1 MPDRTKRYSN
11 DRPSL
16 LSPAEIQLTRRRVVK
31 AVATVPL
38 VLPLAMPS
46 ALAQPVAK
54 SKAPQ
59 GRAVSNLESTE
70 RIDFYTTAAHLSA
83 DRTTWTLPIHARV
96 YQPERSTVRK
106 AVIAKAL
113 ETAYGVVPDR
123 NQQSMFDDRINLLLG
138 DNKGGRRI
146 VVTLAGKD
154 YALSETGPDGHVT
167 DTLSVKDA
175 DLEPI
180 QRNGAVTFQA
190 KLAARDPRIFQGSVL
205 LIPPAGRSIISDI
218 DDTVKV
224 TYVTDRRRMMEST
237 FLKPFEAIPGTA
249 SLFQTWASEGAR
261 FHFVSSSPWH
271 LYVPLSVFLT
281 EAGFPPATLTLKQI
295 RLKDNSIQNIFADAT
310 LTKPTEIE
318 KLLSTWPERKFV
330 LVGDSGEKDP
340 EIYAEIL
347 RRHLDQVDRIF
358 VRAAT
363 RVRPDDERIQKAFA
377 GIEPARWQ
385 LFVDPSE
392 LPRSL
397 NR

>member
-1 MPDRTKRYSN
+1 MADRTKSYLDNYPR
-11 DRPSL
+11 R
-16 LSPAEIQLTRRRVVK
+16 LSPPENVLSRRRVVTS
-31 AVATVPL
+31 VATAPLLLPL
-38 VLPLAMPS
+38 VVPS
-46 ALAQPVAK
+46 ALGQSTASIPAQ
-54 SKAPQ
+54 S
-59 GRAVSNLESTE
+59 RAVSNLESTE
-70 RIDFYTTAAHLSA
+70 RIDFFTTAAHLSA
-83 DRTTWTLPIHARV
+83 DRTTWILPIHARV
-96 YQPERSTVRK
+96 YRPERSSVRK

-123 NQQSMFDDRINLLLG
+123 GEQTIFDERINLLLG
-138 DNKGGRRI
+138 DNKSGRRI
-146 VVTLAGKD
+146 VVTLGGKD
-154 YALSETGPDGHVT
+154 YALSETGADGHVT
-167 DTLSVKDA
+167 EALRIKDA

-180 QRNGAVTFQA
+180 QKNGVVSYEA
-190 KLAARDPRIFQGSVL
+190 KLDRRDPRIFQGKVL
-205 LIPPAGRSIISDI
+205 LIPPAGRSVISDI

-224 TYVTDRRRMMEST
+224 TYVTDRRRMMEAT

-271 LYVPLSVFLT
+271 LYAPLSAFLA

-295 RLKDNSIQNIFADAT
+295 RLKDSSIQNIFADAT
-310 LTKPTEIE
+310 LTKPPEIE
-318 KLLSTWPERKFV
+318 KLLATWPGRRFV

-347 RRHLDQVDRIF
+347 RRHPDQVDRIF

-363 RVRPDDERIQKAFA
+363 RVRPDDERIQKAFE